1 MKGVASPMDE
11 ATKTGVVEFIKK
23 KTERGKGLSSLRD
36 ITKGCPELDR
46 KEIKKA
52 VTELIDAGVLDYWS
66 SGSTT
71 YIRLKGYE
79 PGSGESAEGE

>member
-1 MKGVASPMDE
+1 MDE
-11 ATKTGVVEFIKK
+11 ATKQGVMEFIKK
-23 KTERGKGLSSLRD
+23 KMERGKGLNSLRD
-36 ITKGCPELDR
+36 ITKGCPTLDR

-52 VTELIDAGVLDYWS
+52 VTELIDEGVLDYWS

-79 PGSGESAEGE
+79 PGSGESAPEE

>member
-1 MKGVASPMDE
+1 MDE
-11 ATKTGVVEFIKK
+11 ATKSAIVDFIKK
-23 KTERGKGLSSLRD
+23 KTERGKGLNSYRD

-46 KEIKKA
+46 HEIKKA
-52 VTELIDAGVLDYWS
+52 VQELIAEGVLDYWS

-79 PGSGESAEGE
+79 LGDGDSVEGEPE